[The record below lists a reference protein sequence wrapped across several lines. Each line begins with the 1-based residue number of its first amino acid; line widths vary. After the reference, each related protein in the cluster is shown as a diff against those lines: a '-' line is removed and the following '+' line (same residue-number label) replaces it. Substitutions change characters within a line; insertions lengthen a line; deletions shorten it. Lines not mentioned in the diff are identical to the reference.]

1 MFSKIKKYVIG
12 FFVLCGGGLFAF
24 LSGRSAGRKDEK
36 LKGLKKESK
45 RVDDLLKDKI
55 KETDKSIKKTE
66 KKQRGIKKSLES
78 KKKSLEEIKKQRE
91 SFGAFNSPTTSA
103 KDAADYLKKYS
114 KEKK

>member
-12 FFVLCGGGLFAF
+12 FFVLCGGVLFAF

-45 RVDDLLKDKI
+45 KVNDLLKDK
-55 KETDKSIKKTE
+55 KKSQKA
-66 KKQRGIKKSLES
+66 IKKSLEN
-78 KKKSLEEIKKQRE
+78 KKKALKEIKNKKYKKKKVSNKE
-91 SFGAFNSPTTSA
+91 A
-103 KDAADYLKKYS
+103 KDFLKNFS

>member
-12 FFVLCGGGLFAF
+12 FFVLCGGILFAF

-45 RVDDLLKDKI
+45 KVSNLLKDK
-55 KETDKSIKKTE
+55 KKSQKA
-66 KKQRGIKKSLES
+66 IKKSLEN
-78 KKKSLEEIKKQRE
+78 KKKALEEIK
-91 SFGAFNSPTTSA
+91 N
-103 KDAADYLKKYS
+103 KKYKKKKVSKKEASDFLKNFS